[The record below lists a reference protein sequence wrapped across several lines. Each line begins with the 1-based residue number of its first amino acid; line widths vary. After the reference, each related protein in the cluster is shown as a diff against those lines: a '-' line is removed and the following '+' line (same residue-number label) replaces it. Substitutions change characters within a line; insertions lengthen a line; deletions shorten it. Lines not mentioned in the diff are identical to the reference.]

1 MTILT
6 KKHPLAFAVAIAGLS
21 SLPALAEEQ
30 APALELEEV
39 VVTAQKKAEP
49 LQDTPIA
56 ISAFT
61 SNSLEK
67 LAITE
72 VTDLR
77 GQVPSLSVAP
87 FAATRVAPVVFLR
100 GIGNIDI
107 QSTIDNAVGIYIDG
121 VNLGRASGLATEIAD
136 LERIE
141 VLRGPQG
148 ALYGRNTTGGAINF
162 ITKKPDTEGY
172 HFKQQITVG
181 NYDLAKS
188 ITSANLAFTDNF
200 AATASYLMTQ
210 QDGWVE
216 NDSAG
221 SNQVDFYED
230 DSDAGRVA
238 LRFKATDQLTFDYA
252 YDFSNLEYGN
262 GYYQRVSIDPPSAA
276 NNFIDAATIYAGDIN
291 PDREDEHAL
300 FNGLQPSESEVDG
313 HNLTI
318 DYAMGDLTF
327 RSITGY
333 RELNDDLF
341 QNYNDTF
348 VQTNQQEQEQL
359 SQEFQIVGSA
369 GEQFD
374 YVAGIYYFSEEAKE
388 HQISK
393 VPGILFI
400 PGPPAPIAGV
410 SDIDEWATD
419 AESSSLALYGQGT
432 WKPDFLKN
440 WHFTLGLR
448 HTRDDRKVTK
458 TFISPGVNNYMSSLG
473 WGMLPITPGTT
484 LEGDKDFSKT
494 NPSLT
499 INYLVNNDITTYAKV
514 STGYRAGGF
523 ATRSTAAGF
532 QAGFDEENLTSY
544 EIGFKSDLANKRVR
558 LNAAIFSNNYED
570 LQISQKR
577 SPEIFTDIINAG
589 EATVNGVEI
598 EMSALL
604 AQGLTLDFF
613 YAYLDAEFDEFY
625 DDPDQNGILDE
636 LSDVREVPYAPE
648 NSTKLALT
656 YELPVSYGSYSFGV
670 DYYWQDETYSAPFL
684 DDVNDSYGIWNSRIE
699 LSNINVGTGMLR
711 FGLWGKN
718 LADEEYTVITT
729 NFASSGFTSSMFGT
743 PRTYGLDAIYEF

>member
-262 GYYQRVSIDPPSAA
+262 GYYQRTKDTSGAGWYPDSDEDRLDQAIHHLDANTFLPVDPVL
-276 NNFIDAATIYAGDIN
+276 
-291 PDREDEHAL
+291 E
-300 FNGLQPSESEVDG
+300 PSESEVDG

-318 DYAMGDLTF
+318 EYTTGSLVL
-327 RSITGY
+327 RSITSF
-333 RELNDDLF
+333 RELEDDLF
-341 QNYNDTF
+341 QNYNNLF
-348 VQTNQQEQEQL
+348 IQTNQQEQEQV
-359 SQEFQIVGSA
+359 SQEFQAVGTL
-369 GEQFD
+369 GERFE
-374 YVAGIYYFSEEAKE
+374 YVAGLYYFSEEASE
-388 HQISK
+388 HQVSI
-393 VPGILFI
+393 I
-400 PGPPAPIAGV
+400 PSIAFPAPFNQ
-410 SDIDEWATD
+410 DEWSV
-419 AESSSLALYGQGT
+419 ESESESVAIYANGT
-432 WKPDFLKN
+432 YTPPILDDHMKI
-440 WHFTLGLR
+440 TLGLR
-448 HTRDDRKVTK
+448 HTRDERKAEK
-458 TFISPGVNNYMSSLG
+458 TFINVF
-473 WGMLPITPGTT
+473 GTT
-484 LEGDKDFSKT
+484 NIGTFEGDKDFSKT

-523 ATRSTAAGF
+523 ATRATAAQF
-532 QAGFDEENLTSY
+532 QNGFDEENVTST

-558 LNAAIFSNNYED
+558 LNAAIFNSQYED

-577 SPEIFTDIINAG
+577 TPEIFTDIINAG

-684 DDVNDSYGIWNSRIE
+684 EDLNDSYGIWNSRIE

-729 NFASSGFTSSMFGT
+729 NFASAGFTSSMFGT